1 MGRGIKAGKSKGVKP
16 NKNFMLMEE
25 SYREGYK
32 SGLSNGMEK
41 GYCQGKDDYLGLS
54 NLLFQVATANDFGW
68 DQTEF
73 AILKES
79 IDKITSDA
87 NERGIDVV
95 ELSEELKSL
104 IENKEDEIMA
114 KKKYTDGD
122 LVKGIEKGLS
132 DDEIL
137 EQLNV
142 PMGSS
147 TRIKKRLTNL
157 RKTHGAL
164 EVNTKEPTEF
174 PEADFELKLY
184 DTLTRWGK
192 WYRVT
197 KIGEHNFEVMNTQG
211 KKQPETVL
219 KADYISGKSGF
230 IKRDMP
236 EVKSYIDESLKK
248 KPAVP
253 NPEFEAAVK
262 DMVTVKN
269 IPEENTVDDFTP
281 AIDEDIDP
289 AYMFDQ
295 VPEKSGTVKIPCETF
310 TTTFKKQAELAF
322 KHDMGI
328 YTDKVSKITE
338 KLNNGKIID
347 LADISEYNNIAEKY
361 RGVYGYET
369 TKSTMS
375 TL

>member
-68 DQTEF
+68 GQTEF

-174 PEADFELKLY
+174 PKADFELKLY

-230 IKRDMP
+230 IKRD
-236 EVKSYIDESLKK
+236 
-248 KPAVP
+248 
-253 NPEFEAAVK
+253 
-262 DMVTVKN
+262 
-269 IPEENTVDDFTP
+269 
-281 AIDEDIDP
+281 
-289 AYMFDQ
+289 
-295 VPEKSGTVKIPCETF
+295 
-310 TTTFKKQAELAF
+310 
-322 KHDMGI
+322 
-328 YTDKVSKITE
+328 
-338 KLNNGKIID
+338 
-347 LADISEYNNIAEKY
+347 
-361 RGVYGYET
+361 
-369 TKSTMS
+369 
-375 TL
+375 